1 MNMQPLNDKERR
13 FAEKNHDLVYA
24 FLHEKNL
31 PETLFYDVVVF
42 GYLNAV
48 QQYCKHN
55 TLHRYRFS
63 TLAWKQMNRSLSNY
77 YKYLSCSK
85 RNIQT
90 VSLNDLVDG
99 NDILRWIDII
109 SYPNEVMLDLET
121 DLLLHG
127 LAAKLP
133 VREMRIIRMKVCGF
147 KTDEIAK
154 HESVS
159 PRTIRRWIDGTRN
172 TVMDVLFG

>member
-1 MNMQPLNDKERR
+1 MNMRPLNSEERR

-24 FLHEKNL
+24 FLHEKGL
-31 PETLFYDVVVF
+31 PEIVFYDVIVF

-55 TLHRYRFS
+55 TLRRYRFS

-77 YKYLSCSK
+77 YKYLSCAK

-90 VSLNDLVDG
+90 ISLDDLVVD

-121 DLLLHG
+121 ELLLHA

-133 VREMRIIRMKVCGF
+133 AREMRIIRMKVNGI

-154 HESVS
+154 CESVS
-159 PRTIRRWIDGTRN
+159 PRTIKRWIDSTRD
-172 TVMDVLFG
+172 TVIQVLFG